1 MFPNIFQHLQKM
13 WLFKLTWFFVHKRSS
28 NTNIKLISY
37 LVNGDAVDDF
47 WRAGDCWT
55 EWTSYIQ
62 KKKAIIRIQQYQ
74 ILESK
79 ILQHQKQVISFYWLT
94 QFNQIQDWILNM
106 LIAGWCYNIASQ
118 ILKLAIKTPILR
130 HTSIVPLP

>member
-37 LVNGDAVDDF
+37 LVNGDSWWF
-47 WRAGDCWT
+47 LESWRLLDQMNVLHT
-55 EWTSYIQ
+55 

-94 QFNQIQDWILNM
+94 QFNQIQDWILNI
-106 LIAGWCYNIASQ
+106 LIVGWCYNIASQ

>member
-37 LVNGDAVDDF
+37 LVNGDSWWLLES
-47 WRAGDCWT
+47 WRLLDQMNVLHT
-55 EWTSYIQ
+55 